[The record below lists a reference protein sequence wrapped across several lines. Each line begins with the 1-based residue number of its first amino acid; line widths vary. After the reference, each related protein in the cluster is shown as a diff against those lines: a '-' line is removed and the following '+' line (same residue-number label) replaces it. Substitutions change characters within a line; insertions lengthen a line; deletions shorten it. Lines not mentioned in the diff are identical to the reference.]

1 MGSSDAYMNLIIDKL
16 IRSKRRS
23 IGLEITADAKLV
35 VHAPLR
41 VTKQVINEALEQKAA
56 WVVKKQE
63 EAQRRH
69 EKHLPKQCEEGESFL
84 LLGKPLTLI
93 YEDSAKKIEVR
104 CENLFVP
111 TKKRDTAKEA
121 ITIWY
126 KAQALLILRERV
138 AFYAISYNVKY
149 DSIKVTSALSRWG
162 SCSSGRRLCFTWRLV
177 LAPVEMIDYV
187 VVHELS
193 HIGHPDHSKAFWGH
207 VSELMP
213 DFEIRQ
219 KWFRDNAALL
229 RPDFFAD
236 SE

>member
-1 MGSSDAYMNLIIDKL
+1 LGSSDANMNLIIDKL
-16 IRSKRRS
+16 IRSNRRS

-41 VTKQVINEALEQKAA
+41 ITKQLINEAVEQKSA
-56 WVVKKQE
+56 WVIQKQK
-63 EAQRRH
+63 EALRRH
-69 EKHLPKQCEEGESFL
+69 EKHLPKQCEDGESFL

-104 CENLFVP
+104 GENLFVP

-121 ITIWY
+121 ITTWY
-126 KAQALLILRERV
+126 KAQVLLILHERV
-138 AFYAISYNVKY
+138 AFYATSYGIKY
-149 DSIKVTSALSRWG
+149 DSLKVTSALSRWG
-162 SCSSGRRLCFTWRLV
+162 SCSGNSRLCFTWRLV

-187 VVHELS
+187 VIHELS
-193 HIGHPDHSKAFWGH
+193 HIGHPDHSKAFWGR
-207 VSELMP
+207 VGELMP
-213 DFEIRQ
+213 DFEIRR

-229 RPDFFAD
+229 RPDFFTN